1 VRKAN
6 KVVGCVWGIGERNSG
21 GDFRRRMMM
30 FESMTESI
38 LMYGAGFWGWKEQEE
53 VEKVQEKY
61 FKKMPGVERVREGCK
76 RNRLRVKAGQRVA
89 KFEDEM
95 DGTEDVRY

>member
-53 VEKVQEKY
+53 VEKV
-61 FKKMPGVERVREGCK
+61 
-76 RNRLRVKAGQRVA
+76 
-89 KFEDEM
+89 
-95 DGTEDVRY
+95 